1 MKKPGWT
8 GEWQGTVRVKKAL
21 GTNSRV
27 PDWWEIKQ
35 NRHLIFSYNRS
46 LGHSV
51 PGLVQKPRDITEGM
65 RSLLLS
71 ILHLSNV
78 RQHLSPWACSC
89 SQHHML
95 TWQGPRQAGEPGA
108 KRPCRVVLVFRWK
121 VSLQNSAPYSR
132 WVSWARTRTDPQTV
146 HWWEEPSI
154 MIGLDQ
160 FT

>member
-27 PDWWEIKQ
+27 FDWWEIKQ

-65 RSLLLS
+65 GSLLLS

-78 RQHLSPWACSC
+78 RQHLSPWAALAPSITCSHGRVPDRQG
-89 SQHHML
+89 SRGQRGLVGWFLYSGGKFPYKILHHIPHGSH
-95 TWQGPRQAGEPGA
+95 GPGLGQT
-108 KRPCRVVLVFRWK
+108 L
-121 VSLQNSAPYSR
+121 
-132 WVSWARTRTDPQTV
+132 TV